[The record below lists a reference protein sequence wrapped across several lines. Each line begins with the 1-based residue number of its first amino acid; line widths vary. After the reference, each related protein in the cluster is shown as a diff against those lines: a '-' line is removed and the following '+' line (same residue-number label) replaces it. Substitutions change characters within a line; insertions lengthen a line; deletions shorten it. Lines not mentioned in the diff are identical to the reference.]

1 MEKYP
6 WHHTAPEEVLRILAT
21 DSEQGLTEEEVSRS
35 LAQGTNATPRPKPP
49 GALVL
54 VARQLK
60 SPIAFVLLI
69 AAMVTVFI
77 SHFTDSLVIAGALL
91 VNVIIGVFQEGRA
104 SNAFNVLAKGETVY
118 AVVVREGKRKEVLAD
133 CIVVGDLILL
143 APGAKV
149 PADARVLESHGLELQ
164 ESALTGEW
172 VSTEKAPAVVSA
184 TAPLAERAS
193 MLYAGTLVTSGSGK
207 AVVVAIGSETEFGSI
222 AKELANSKHTE
233 TPLQGDMRRVSQIL
247 LVVVALIIVVVGALA
262 LVRGLPLSDVLL
274 ISIALAVA
282 SIPEG
287 LPAAITVVLALGMER
302 ILKSGGLVRN
312 LLGAETLGATS
323 IILTDKTGTLTEGKM
338 EAIGFVTLGH
348 TTEDASGP
356 AAQKMLRAAV
366 LASDGFSE
374 EVDAPSSGSDSI
386 VVRGRPMDQAIVR
399 AGLEAGLSET
409 QLRKETPRTD
419 ELSFSSARRYAGVLV
434 QEGKAHVAYV
444 SGAPEVLMANAGLHR
459 DEVEFY
465 DEVLGRAT
473 MEGKRVLAIG
483 RCVSKVATF
492 PTEAGMHT
500 FLSGMKLDGF
510 IIFSDVIRKDAA
522 EAVSRIKDSGARVIM
537 LTGDNPETARWFAKE
552 VGIADEGTR
561 AITGAEIAELSDE
574 DLLLLLRTEQVFAR
588 VSPSD
593 KLRIAQVLTNA
604 GEVVAMTGDGVN
616 DAPALE
622 AATIGVALGSGTDVA
637 KEAADIVL
645 LTDSFSVITSA
656 IEEGRRLRDNVKKLL
671 TYMLA
676 TNFSELMLITVS
688 LAAGLALPILPTQ
701 IMWANLIEGGL
712 MNIAL
717 AFEPLYPSTMKR
729 SPKHPDVAK
738 IVSKDLLKLIGIVGV
753 ASGLLLLAL
762 QAVLIQNGVPETELR
777 TVMFVALSIGSVVGA
792 YSLKS
797 FGTPFWKLSPLGNPM
812 LLVSLVVSALML
824 MVALFVPAVAMLVH
838 TVPLSLHDLSLL
850 LVYGFANIVVIELA
864 KEIVFI
870 GPERRRA
877 RPDHVKV

>member
-6 WHHTAPEEVLRILAT
+6 WHQTAPEEVLRMIAV
-21 DSEQGLTEEEVSRS
+21 DGEQGLSEEEADKR
-35 LAQGTNATPRPKPP
+35 LLQGTNAIPRQKPP
-49 GALVL
+49 GVITL

-69 AAMVTVFI
+69 AAMITVFI
-77 SHFTDSLVIAGALL
+77 SHFTDSLVIAAALL

-104 SNAFNVLAKGETVY
+104 SNAFSVLAKGEAVY
-118 AVVVREGKRKEVLAD
+118 AVVMRGGKRKEILAD
-133 CIVVGDLILL
+133 GVVKGDIILL
-143 APGAKV
+143 SPGAKV

-172 VSTEKAPAVVSA
+172 VSTEKAPVAVSE

-193 MLYAGTLVTSGSGK
+193 MLYAGTLVTSGSGR

-222 AKELANSKHTE
+222 AKELANSKHAE

-247 LVVVALIIVVVGALA
+247 LIVVAVIIVIVGALA

-348 TTEDASGP
+348 TTEDATGP
-356 AAQKMLRAAV
+356 AAQKMLRAAI

-374 EVDAPSSGSDSI
+374 EIDAPSSGSDSI

-409 QLRKETPRTD
+409 QLRKESPRTD
-419 ELSFSSARRYAGVLV
+419 ELSFSSARRFAGVLV
-434 QEGKAHVAYV
+434 QEEKAHVTYV
-444 SGAPEVLMANAGLHR
+444 SGAPEVLMAYAGLHR
-459 DEVEFY
+459 NEVEFY

-473 MEGKRVLAIG
+473 MEGKRVLAVG
-483 RCVSKVATF
+483 RGTSKIDSF
-492 PTEAGMHT
+492 PTEDGMPAL
-500 FLSGMKLDGF
+500 LSGMELLGF

-522 EAVSRIKDSGARVIM
+522 EAISRIQDTGARVIM
-537 LTGDNPETARWFAKE
+537 LTGDNPETARWFARE

-561 AITGAEIAELSDE
+561 AVTGADIAELSDA

-593 KLRIAQVLTNA
+593 KLRIAQILTGA

-645 LTDSFSVITSA
+645 LTDSFSVITKA
-656 IEEGRRLRDNVKKLL
+656 IEEGRRLRNNVKKLL
-671 TYMLA
+671 VYMLA

-688 LAAGLALPILPTQ
+688 LIAGLALPILPTQ

-753 ASGLLLLAL
+753 ASGLLLLVL
-762 QAVLIQNGVPETELR
+762 QAVLIAYQIPEEELR

-797 FGTPFWKLSPLGNPM
+797 LGTPIWRLNPM
-812 LLVSLVVSALML
+812 GNKVLLLSLIISAVML
-824 MVALFVPAVAMLVH
+824 MVALFVPAIAGLIH
-838 TVPLSLHDLSLL
+838 TVPLSASDLSLL
-850 LVYGFANIVVIELA
+850 LLYGVANIAIIEIA
-864 KEIVFI
+864 KEVVFI

-877 RPDHVKV
+877 RPTHLKV